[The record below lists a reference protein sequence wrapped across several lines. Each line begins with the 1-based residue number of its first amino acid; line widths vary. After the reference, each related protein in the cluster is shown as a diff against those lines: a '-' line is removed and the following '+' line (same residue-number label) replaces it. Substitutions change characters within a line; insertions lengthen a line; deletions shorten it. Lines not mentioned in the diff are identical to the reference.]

1 MPFGIRPPRMLHDRE
16 MLRFHINGVL
26 AVVAIIFV
34 RSFDSYQNS
43 ASEQYSTGFGRDA
56 VSNGTDLLLQ
66 HQRNLVLL
74 SYAMGLCVISA
85 LLLLLAHLADNTL
98 AFDITLFAQGPMCLA
113 AFYHN
118 LARLSIS
125 TSWADQVS
133 DAILLLCTVS
143 VFAVFVLH

>member
-1 MPFGIRPPRMLHDRE
+1 MLHDRE

-26 AVVAIIFV
+26 AVMAIIFV
-34 RSFDSYQNS
+34 RSFDSYQNL
-43 ASEQYSTGFGRDA
+43 ASEQYSTGFGHDA
-56 VSNGTDLLLQ
+56 VSNGTDLLQ

-98 AFDITLFAQGPMCLA
+98 AFDITLFAQGLMCLA

-143 VFAVFVLH
+143 VFAEFVFH